1 MCSFKVFLM
10 PQNFNLTLSFFK
22 GNLEGLVK
30 RRSISQE
37 KMNQALSLLS
47 GALDYS
53 EFKHLDMVIEVAF

>member
-10 PQNFNLTLSFFK
+10 PQNFNLTLFFK